1 MGGKTKLQLYN
12 IAFELTDKCNLACRY
27 CYNIW
32 KIPGAEHKP
41 FNSYDK
47 AIKAL
52 KQLFAQ
58 AEVRNITLTGGEPFV
73 AQRVIEIALFCRM
86 EGKTVTVIS
95 NGYKG
100 TEADYKSLVA
110 MGVAL
115 FEFPIHSANE
125 DTHDHITQV
134 KGSWKKSVNSIRAI
148 QRMKGYPVPVIVLT
162 KYNIDEIGETLDFIA
177 DLGLRRIMMNRYNIG
192 GCGTADP
199 ASVSATHR
207 QLKRAFAVANDKAEE
222 LELTISSNVCS
233 PDCLI
238 DPADH
243 PNILFGHCAE
253 NVLQKPIT
261 MDINGN
267 IRLCNHSPVV
277 AGNIFEQAIEEILY
291 SPYANSWNE
300 IVPQFCSACEKW
312 ERCRG
317 GCRAASEQCG
327 LGLGHVDPVL
337 TSEEL
342 KAATAHA

>member
-1 MGGKTKLQLYN
+1 MNNKERLQLYN
-12 IAFELTDKCNLACRY
+12 IAFELTDKCNLVCCY

-32 KIPGAEHKP
+32 KIPGAEHQS

-52 KQLFAQ
+52 KEVFSQ
-58 AEVRNITLTGGEPFV
+58 ADVRNITLTGGEPFV
-73 AQRVIEIALFCRM
+73 AQRIKEIALFCRM

-95 NGYKG
+95 NGFKG
-100 TEADYKSLVA
+100 TVDDYKDMIA
-110 MGVAL
+110 MGITL
-115 FEFPIHSANE
+115 FELPIHSADE
-125 DTHDHITQV
+125 TVHDYITQV
-134 KGSWKKSVNSIRAI
+134 SGSWKKSVNSIRAVQSI
-148 QRMKGYPVPVIVLT
+148 GGYPVPVIVLT
-162 KYNIDEIGETLDFIA
+162 KYNIEVLADTLDFIA

-199 ASVSATHR
+199 ASVSANHS
-207 QLKRAFAVANDKAEE
+207 QLKKAFAIADTKAEE
-222 LELTISSNVCS
+222 LGLVISSNVCS

-238 DPADH
+238 DPKKY
-243 PNILFGHCAE
+243 PNIMFGHCSD

-261 MDINGN
+261 MDINGS

-277 AGNIFEQAIEEILY
+277 AGNIYKQDIREILY

-300 IVPQFCSACEKW
+300 IIPEYCNRCDKW
-312 ERCRG
+312 DTCRG

-327 LGLGHVDPVL
+327 LGLEHVDPIL

-342 KAATAHA
+342 I